1 MNSSRHV
8 LLVRTTAFAVA
19 AACLL
24 LVSCSRGRSA
34 SPPEAKA
41 VSAVRAAR
49 ATISVALDYSA
60 RIRPKQEIVVSAKV
74 AGRVASVQ
82 ADVSQAVRRGQ
93 VLFTLEAKD
102 SEAQSRQARAAL
114 ESARANLTRTSD
126 SSLSSQLI
134 QAQAAVK
141 QAQVQ
146 YDDARDFADRVQ
158 KLFDQGSASRQ
169 QRDDAKAKADG
180 AGIALDMA
188 QQNLSLL
195 QTKTGPQSTGF
206 ASTQVD
212 QAQAAAD
219 LAESQLSNTTIV
231 SPLTGVVA
239 SRAVDPGEL
248 VAAGSPA
255 FVVIDLSSVTADA
268 SVDEGIVQKIR
279 PGERVPVSAESA
291 GGEPLTGVV
300 DTVSPAA
307 DPRTQGYAIKIR
319 INNPGN
325 VLRPGM
331 LARVSFPVESRKGV
345 LAVPNQAL
353 VTDGGVQYLFL
364 VEGGVVKRA
373 AIQTG
378 ISDDTLTEVTAGISE
393 GAFVITEGQ
402 SFLNEG
408 ERVTISK

>member
-1 MNSSRHV
+1 
-8 LLVRTTAFAVA
+8 
-19 AACLL
+19 
-24 LVSCSRGRSA
+24 
-34 SPPEAKA
+34 
-41 VSAVRAAR
+41 
-49 ATISVALDYSA
+49 
-60 RIRPKQEIVVSAKV
+60 
-74 AGRVASVQ
+74 
-82 ADVSQAVRRGQ
+82 
-93 VLFTLEAKD
+93 
-102 SEAQSRQARAAL
+102 
-114 ESARANLTRTSD
+114 
-126 SSLSSQLI
+126 
-134 QAQAAVK
+134 
-141 QAQVQ
+141 
-146 YDDARDFADRVQ
+146 
-158 KLFDQGSASRQ
+158 
-169 QRDDAKAKADG
+169 
-180 AGIALDMA
+180 
-188 QQNLSLL
+188 
-195 QTKTGPQSTGF
+195 
-206 ASTQVD
+206 
-212 QAQAAAD
+212 
-219 LAESQLSNTTIV
+219 
-231 SPLTGVVA
+231 
-239 SRAVDPGEL
+239 VDPGEL